1 MRKSLSV
8 VGCLLVLVA
17 AAGCGA
23 KLDIEKT
30 LEVTPNE
37 AKMVIIEKIN
47 REQKVRVQWKSEGGA
62 VNVDCFLE
70 KDQKEV
76 EGARLSGKKSDKV
89 LASEEKKEEAELV
102 VTVPANNEAVVMVSS
117 ASGKNAKVKVKLTNR

>member
-1 MRKSLSV
+1 MRKPFPV

-17 AAGCGA
+17 AGCGS
-23 KLDIEKT
+23 KLDIERT

-47 REQKVRVQWKSEGGA
+47 REQKVRVQVESEGGA

-76 EGARLSGKKSDKV
+76 EGARLSGKKSAKV
-89 LASEEKKEEAELV
+89 LASEEKKEKVELV
-102 VTVPANNEAVVMVSS
+102 VTVP
-117 ASGKNAKVKVKLTNR
+117 